1 MKPIKVKE
9 IAELLKGNIIGDA
22 EKTFVSVSKI
32 DQSIPGSLAFL
43 ANPKYEQHLYST
55 SAGVILINNQIE
67 IKEKIAATV
76 IQVEDAYSA
85 FCQVLNVY
93 FNTYSHKTGI
103 EVGAFLHESAT
114 IGSNVYIGSGSYISA
129 GAKIGDNVKI
139 YPNSFIG
146 ENCKIGNGTVFYAG
160 VNMYHDNIIG
170 EACILHSGV
179 VIGSDGFGHAPQ
191 KDGTYIKIPQIGNVI
206 IEDKVEIGANSTID
220 RATLGSTVIKSGV
233 KLDNLI
239 QVAHNVEIGEN
250 TVIAA
255 HTGIS
260 GSVKLGKNCIIGGQV
275 GFVGHIAVADG
286 TQIGAQSGISKDIT
300 EEKMQWMG
308 SPIMPLREA
317 FKTQVIYRNLPKLK
331 AQIEMLE
338 KELEALKIQTNG
350 KY

>member
-1 MKPIKVKE
+1 MKPIAVKE
-9 IAELLKGNIIGDA
+9 IAKLLNGSIIGDA
-22 EKTFVSVSKI
+22 ERMFNSVSKI

-43 ANPKYEQHLYST
+43 ANPKYEHHLYST
-55 SAGVILINNQIE
+55 TAGVILINKQIE
-67 IKEKIAATV
+67 INQPIDATI
-76 IQVEDAYSA
+76 IQVDDAYSS
-85 FCQVLNVY
+85 FCEVLNVY

-103 EVGAFLHESAT
+103 EAGAYVHASAQL
-114 IGSNVYIGSGSYISA
+114 GKDVYIGSGAYVSA
-129 GAKIGDNVKI
+129 NVKIGDNVKI
-139 YPNSFIG
+139 YPNSFVG

-160 VNMYHDNIIG
+160 VKVYHDSVIG
-170 EACILHSGV
+170 QDCIVHAGV

-206 IEDKVEIGANSTID
+206 IEDKVEIGANSAID
-220 RATLGSTVIKSGV
+220 RATLGSTIIKSGV
-233 KLDNLI
+233 KLDNFI

-275 GFVGHIAVADG
+275 GFVGHITVADK
-286 TQIGAQSGISKDIT
+286 TQIGAQSGISKDISDVG
-300 EEKMQWMG
+300 MQWIG

-331 AQIEMLE
+331 SQIEALE
-338 KELEALKIQTNG
+338 KELEALKNQVNG
-350 KY
+350 

>member
-9 IAELLKGNIIGDA
+9 IAYLVKGTIIGDA
-22 EKTFVSVSKI
+22 ERTFDSVSKI

-43 ANPKYEQHLYST
+43 ANPKYEQHLYRT
-55 SAGVILINNQIE
+55 SAGVILVNNQIE
-67 IKEKIAATV
+67 IKEEVNATI
-76 IQVEDAYSA
+76 IQVEDAYSS

-93 FNTYSHKTGI
+93 FNIYSHRTGI
-103 EVGAFLHESAT
+103 EQGAYVNESAS
-114 IGSNVYIGSGSYISA
+114 IGKDVYIGAGSYISV

-146 ENCKIGNGTVFYAG
+146 ENCKVGNGTVFYSG
-160 VNMYHDNIIG
+160 VNLYHDCNIG
-170 EACILHSGV
+170 EDCIIHAGV

-206 IEDKVEIGANSTID
+206 IEDRVEIGANCTID

-275 GFVGHIAVADG
+275 GFVGHIVVADG

-300 EEKMQWMG
+300 EAKMQWIG

-331 AQIEMLE
+331 AQIELLE
-338 KELEALKIQTNG
+338 KELEALKTQANG

>member
-1 MKPIKVKE
+1 MKPIAVKE
-9 IAELLKGNIIGDA
+9 IAKLLNGSIIGDA
-22 EKTFVSVSKI
+22 ERMFNSVSKI

-43 ANPKYEQHLYST
+43 ANPKYEHHLYST
-55 SAGVILINNQIE
+55 TAGVILINKQIE
-67 IKEKIAATV
+67 INQPIDATI
-76 IQVEDAYSA
+76 IQVDDAYSS
-85 FCQVLNVY
+85 FCEVLNVY

-103 EVGAFLHESAT
+103 EAGAYVHASAQL
-114 IGSNVYIGSGSYISA
+114 GKDVYIGSGAYVSA
-129 GAKIGDNVKI
+129 NVKIGDNVKI
-139 YPNSFIG
+139 YPNSFVG

-160 VNMYHDNIIG
+160 VKVYHDCVIG
-170 EACILHSGV
+170 QDCIVHAGV

-206 IEDKVEIGANSTID
+206 IEDKVEIGANSAID
-220 RATLGSTVIKSGV
+220 RATLGSTIIKSGV
-233 KLDNLI
+233 KLDNFI

-275 GFVGHIAVADG
+275 GFVGHITVADK
-286 TQIGAQSGISKDIT
+286 TQIGAQSGISKDISDVG
-300 EEKMQWMG
+300 MQWIG

-331 AQIEMLE
+331 SQIEALE
-338 KELEALKIQTNG
+338 KELEALKNQVNG
-350 KY
+350 

>member
-1 MKPIKVKE
+1 MKPIAVKE
-9 IAELLKGNIIGDA
+9 IAKLLNGSIIGDA
-22 EKTFVSVSKI
+22 DRMFNSVSKI

-43 ANPKYEQHLYST
+43 ANPKYEHHLYST
-55 SAGVILINNQIE
+55 KAGVILINKQIE
-67 IKEKIAATV
+67 INQPIDATI
-76 IQVEDAYSA
+76 IQVDDAYSS
-85 FCQVLNVY
+85 FCEVLNVY

-103 EVGAFLHESAT
+103 EAGAYVHASAQL
-114 IGSNVYIGSGSYISA
+114 GKDVYIGSGAYVSA
-129 GAKIGDNVKI
+129 NVKIGDNVKI
-139 YPNSFIG
+139 YPNSFVG

-160 VNMYHDNIIG
+160 VKVYHDCVIG
-170 EACILHSGV
+170 QDCIVHAGV

-206 IEDKVEIGANSTID
+206 IEDKVEIGANSAID
-220 RATLGSTVIKSGV
+220 RATLGSTIIKSGV
-233 KLDNLI
+233 KLDNFI

-275 GFVGHIAVADG
+275 GFVGHITVADK
-286 TQIGAQSGISKDIT
+286 TQIGAQSGISKDISDVG
-300 EEKMQWMG
+300 MQWIG

-331 AQIEMLE
+331 SQIEALE
-338 KELEALKIQTNG
+338 KELEALKNQVNG
-350 KY
+350 

>member
-1 MKPIKVKE
+1 MKPIAVKA
-9 IAELLKGNIIGDA
+9 IAKLLNGSIIGDA
-22 EKTFVSVSKI
+22 DRMFNSVSKI

-43 ANPKYEQHLYST
+43 ANPKYEHHLYST
-55 SAGVILINNQIE
+55 TAGVILINKQIE
-67 IKEKIAATV
+67 INQPIDATI
-76 IQVEDAYSA
+76 IQVDDAYSS
-85 FCQVLNVY
+85 FCEVLNVY

-103 EVGAFLHESAT
+103 EAGAYVHASAQL
-114 IGSNVYIGSGSYISA
+114 GKDVYIGSGAYVSA
-129 GAKIGDNVKI
+129 NVKIGDNVKI
-139 YPNSFIG
+139 YPNSFVG

-160 VNMYHDNIIG
+160 VKVYHDCAIG
-170 EACILHSGV
+170 QDCIVHAGV

-206 IEDKVEIGANSTID
+206 IEDKVEIGANSAID
-220 RATLGSTVIKSGV
+220 RATLGSTIIKSGV
-233 KLDNLI
+233 KLDNFI

-275 GFVGHIAVADG
+275 GFVGHITVADK
-286 TQIGAQSGISKDIT
+286 TQIGAQSGISKDISDVG
-300 EEKMQWMG
+300 MQWIG

-331 AQIEMLE
+331 SQIEALE
-338 KELEALKIQTNG
+338 KELEALKNQVNG
-350 KY
+350 

>member
-1 MKPIKVKE
+1 MKPIAVKE
-9 IAELLKGNIIGDA
+9 IAKLLNGSIIGDA
-22 EKTFVSVSKI
+22 DRMFNSVSKI

-43 ANPKYEQHLYST
+43 ANPKYEHHLYST
-55 SAGVILINNQIE
+55 TAGVILINKQIE
-67 IKEKIAATV
+67 INQPIDATI
-76 IQVEDAYSA
+76 IQVDDAYSS
-85 FCQVLNVY
+85 FCEVLNVY

-103 EVGAFLHESAT
+103 EAGAYVHASAQL
-114 IGSNVYIGSGSYISA
+114 GKDVYIGSGAYVSA
-129 GAKIGDNVKI
+129 NVKIGDNVKI
-139 YPNSFIG
+139 YPNSFVG

-160 VNMYHDNIIG
+160 VKVYHDCVIG
-170 EACILHSGV
+170 QDCIVHAGV

-206 IEDKVEIGANSTID
+206 IEDKVEIGANSAID
-220 RATLGSTVIKSGV
+220 RATLGSTIIKSGV
-233 KLDNLI
+233 KLDNFI

-275 GFVGHIAVADG
+275 GFVGHITVADK
-286 TQIGAQSGISKDIT
+286 TQIGAQSGISKDISDVG
-300 EEKMQWMG
+300 MQWIG

-331 AQIEMLE
+331 SQIEALE
-338 KELEALKIQTNG
+338 KELEALKNQVNG
-350 KY
+350 

>member
-9 IAELLKGNIIGDA
+9 IAELLKGVIIGDA
-22 EKTFVSVSKI
+22 EKTIESVSKI
-32 DQSIPGSLAFL
+32 DQSIPGSLTFL
-43 ANPKYEQHLYST
+43 ANPKYEQHLYT
-55 SAGVILINNQIE
+55 TNAGVILINNQIE
-67 IKEKIAATV
+67 IKEKITATI

-93 FNTYSHKTGI
+93 FNTYSHKTGV
-103 EVGAFLHESAT
+103 ESGAYVHEQASL
-114 IGSNVYIGSGSYISA
+114 GKNVYIGAGSYISA
-129 GAKIGDNVKI
+129 KATIGDNVKI
-139 YPNSFIG
+139 YPNSFVG
-146 ENCKIGNGTVFYAG
+146 ENCKIGKGTVFYAG
-160 VNMYHDNIIG
+160 VNLYHDCNIG
-170 EACILHSGV
+170 EDCILHSGAV
-179 VIGSDGFGHAPQ
+179 VGSDGFGHAPQ

-206 IEDKVEIGANSTID
+206 VEDKVEIGANCAID
-220 RATLGSTVIKSGV
+220 RATLGSTIIKSGV

-275 GFVGHIAVADG
+275 GFVGHITVADG

-300 EEKMQWMG
+300 ESKMQWIG

-331 AQIEMLE
+331 AQIELLE
-338 KELEALKIQTNG
+338 KELEALKSQANG

>member
-1 MKPIKVKE
+1 LKPIAVKE
-9 IAELLKGNIIGDA
+9 IAKLLNGSIIGDA
-22 EKTFVSVSKI
+22 DRMFNSVSKI

-43 ANPKYEQHLYST
+43 ANPKYEHHLYST
-55 SAGVILINNQIE
+55 TAGVILINKQIE
-67 IKEKIAATV
+67 INQPIDATI
-76 IQVEDAYSA
+76 IQVDDAYSS
-85 FCQVLNVY
+85 FCEVLNVY

-103 EVGAFLHESAT
+103 EAGAYVHASAQL
-114 IGSNVYIGSGSYISA
+114 GKDVYIGSGAYVSA
-129 GAKIGDNVKI
+129 NVKIGDNVKI
-139 YPNSFIG
+139 YPNSFVG

-160 VNMYHDNIIG
+160 VKVYHDCVIG
-170 EACILHSGV
+170 QDCIVHAGV

-206 IEDKVEIGANSTID
+206 IEDKVEIGANSAID
-220 RATLGSTVIKSGV
+220 RATLGSTIIKSGV
-233 KLDNLI
+233 KLDNFI

-275 GFVGHIAVADG
+275 GFVGHITVADK
-286 TQIGAQSGISKDIT
+286 TQIGAQSGISKDISDVG
-300 EEKMQWMG
+300 MQWIG

-331 AQIEMLE
+331 SQIEALE
-338 KELEALKIQTNG
+338 KELEALKNQVNG
-350 KY
+350 